1 MDRSEFEPRGETD
14 EARPLVR
21 HLVAAPK
28 LFREMP
34 PVPTRMARPIT
45 GAGAVAKRTL
55 DVIVASTALL
65 LLLPL
70 LAVIALAVYLESP
83 GPALFRQRRTGL
95 GGATF
100 EILKLRSMYHH
111 AADPGGGHQTSRHDA
126 RVTRVG
132 RFIRASSI
140 DELPQLLN
148 VIRGDMSLVGPRPHA
163 LDTRVLGERL
173 DVLLPAYVQ
182 RHCVRP
188 GLTGLAQV
196 SGYRGALDSLEKLQN
211 RLRLD
216 LEYIETWSFGLDV
229 KILLLTAVTVF
240 SDRNA
245 Y

>member
-1 MDRSEFEPRGETD
+1 MDRSEFEPRGEAD
-14 EARPLVR
+14 EAHCSVCR
-21 HLVAAPK
+21 LVAAPK
-28 LFREMP
+28 PFHDML
-34 PVPTRMARPIT
+34 PVSKGAARPIT
-45 GAGAVAKRTL
+45 GAGAVAKRAL
-55 DVIVASTALL
+55 DVIVASTALV

-70 LAVIALAVYLESP
+70 LAVMALAVYLESP
-83 GPALFRQRRTGL
+83 GPVLFRQRRTGL
-95 GGATF
+95 GGTIF

-111 AADPGGGHQTSRHDA
+111 AADPGGRHQTSRHDA

-173 DVLLPAYVQ
+173 DVLLPAYAQ

-196 SGYRGALDSLEKLQN
+196 NGCRGALDNLDKLQN

-216 LEYIETWSFGLDV
+216 LEYIETWSLWLDV

-240 SDRNA
+240 NDRNA